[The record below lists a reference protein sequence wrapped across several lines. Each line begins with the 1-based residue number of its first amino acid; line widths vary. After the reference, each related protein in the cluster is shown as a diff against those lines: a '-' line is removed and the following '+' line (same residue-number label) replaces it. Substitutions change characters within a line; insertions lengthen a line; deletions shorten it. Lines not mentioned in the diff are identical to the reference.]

1 MSTKLLSAARI
12 PVDEQ
17 TMREAR
23 ETVAL
28 PDLRDAV
35 LVLRFPDGT
44 ERELPA
50 KLETLLG
57 NAIRKLSRE
66 GSVSMGQLPDELTS
80 TVAADLLSISRP
92 TLMKWVQAGE
102 IDSYK
107 VGSHTRF
114 QREVVLSKKAEIV
127 ARQSKAFDEL
137 RTFDEEFG
145 DNFED

>member
-1 MSTKLLSAARI
+1 MSTKLLPAARI

-28 PDLRDAV
+28 PDVRDAV
-35 LVLRFPDGT
+35 LILRFPDGT
-44 ERELPA
+44 ERELPT

-57 NAIRKLSRE
+57 DAIRTLTQQ
-66 GSVSMGQLPDELTS
+66 GSVSLGQLPDELTS
-80 TVAADLLSISRP
+80 TVAADLLSVSRP

-102 IDSYK
+102 IDSYR

-114 QREVVLSKKAEIV
+114 QREVVLSKKAEIK
-127 ARQSKAFDEL
+127 ARQRKAFEAL
-137 RTFDEEFG
+137 RAFDDEFG
-145 DNFED
+145 DAFED